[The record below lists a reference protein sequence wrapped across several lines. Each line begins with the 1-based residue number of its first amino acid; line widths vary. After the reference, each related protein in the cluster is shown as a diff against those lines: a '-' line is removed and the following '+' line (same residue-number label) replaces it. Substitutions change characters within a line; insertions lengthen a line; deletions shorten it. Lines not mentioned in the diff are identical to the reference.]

1 MPYSV
6 LFSRFNLALIALAL
20 ILSGCGKSTVHKF
33 DSVNGSQSL
42 GAGNFAIEITD
53 AATTQCAA
61 GGKIYRVFVDLNNSL
76 TIDGSETALSEQVV
90 CNGVNGT
97 NGSDGADGSD
107 GANGTNGSDGYS
119 TVFSLTRVDTN
130 LEACEAGSG
139 LQINSGLD
147 TSRNTTLEPSEIQQS
162 QILCDG
168 RDGAVGAAGPAGS
181 NGHGLVFQTTAA
193 PGSTCPAGGKIIM
206 MATDTNDN
214 GQFEV
219 ADSDHQSIT
228 LCNGEN
234 GTNGAD
240 GAAAPVPAYS
250 PVEPI
255 MPCGNTVAYK
265 EVLLRL
271 SNGQVLASFSENVQG
286 LMTRLTLIPDGS
298 YMDTD
303 NSQCTFTLSTSG
315 STRSISWFGSVQK
328 SWPYNP

>member
-1 MPYSV
+1 MPDS
-6 LFSRFNLALIALAL
+6 FSITRVNIALLTFAFVV
-20 ILSGCGKSTVHKF
+20 SGCGKSTVHKF

-42 GAGNFAIEITD
+42 GAGNFAIEISD
-53 AATTQCAA
+53 ADNTQCAA
-61 GGKIYRVFVDLNNSL
+61 GGKIYRVYVDLNSSL
-76 TIDGSETALSEQVV
+76 TIDGAETALSEQIV
-90 CNGVNGT
+90 CNGTNGADGSD
-97 NGSDGADGSD
+97 GSDGADGAD
-107 GANGTNGSDGYS
+107 GANGSDGYS
-119 TVFSLTRVDTN
+119 TVFSLNRVDTN
-130 LEACEAGSG
+130 FEACEAGSG

-168 RDGAVGAAGPAGS
+168 NDGSVGAAGPAGN

-193 PGSTCPAGGKIIM
+193 PGSSCPTGGKIIM

-219 ADSDHQSIT
+219 ADSNHQSIT
-228 LCNGEN
+228 LCNGA
-234 GTNGAD
+234 NGAD

-315 STRSISWFGSVQK
+315 AVRSISWFGSVQK
-328 SWPYNP
+328 SWPYHP

>member
-1 MPYSV
+1 MPYS
-6 LFSRFNLALIALAL
+6 LSFTRINLALLSLAFL
-20 ILSGCGKSTVHKF
+20 VSGCGKSSVHKF
-33 DSVNGSQSL
+33 ETVNGSQSL
-42 GAGNFAIEITD
+42 GAGNFAIEIAD
-53 AATTQCAA
+53 ADTTQCAA

-97 NGSDGADGSD
+97 NGSDG
-107 GANGTNGSDGYS
+107 YS

-130 LEACEAGSG
+130 FEACQAGSG

-168 RDGAVGAAGPAGS
+168 SDGAVGAAGPAGS

-193 PGSTCPAGGKIIM
+193 PGSSCPTGGKIIM

-219 ADSDHQSIT
+219 SDSDHQSIT
-228 LCNGEN
+228 LCN
-234 GTNGAD
+234 